1 MNRTITYHITQ
12 LPFPHKISG
21 FLKEK
26 GYSEQNLTDL
36 RKREQAICL
45 NGTYVHMNQMLTK
58 GDILTV
64 YIQET
69 ESSEQI
75 RPVKLPVTIVYEDED
90 LLVINKSAGMPI
102 HPSRNNPD
110 NSLGN
115 ALAWY
120 FKEQNKPFVFRCINR
135 LDRDTSGLTI
145 VAKHA
150 VSAAILG
157 QMVREKS
164 IHGLE
169 AQGIHREYLAIVEG
183 NMTVDAGVISA
194 PIARKEDRC
203 LRRVV
208 DFQKGDRAVTHY
220 RVIAT
225 EVMDWISRSLVA
237 LQLETGRTHQI
248 RVHMAYLGYPLV
260 GDFLYN
266 LTYVGNQID
275 RREDL
280 ENKNGDVSGT
290 ESGVRRKPYD
300 IDRHA
305 LHAWKLSFP
314 HPMTGEP
321 MEFTAPLPPDMQRL
335 IPEET
340 LPSV

>member
-1 MNRTITYHITQ
+1 M
-12 LPFPHKISG
+12 
-21 FLKEK
+21 
-26 GYSEQNLTDL
+26 
-36 RKREQAICL
+36 
-45 NGTYVHMNQMLTK
+45 
-58 GDILTV
+58 
-64 YIQET
+64 
-69 ESSEQI
+69 
-75 RPVKLPVTIVYEDED
+75 
-90 LLVINKSAGMPI
+90 
-102 HPSRNNPD
+102 
-110 NSLGN
+110 
-115 ALAWY
+115 
-120 FKEQNKPFVFRCINR
+120 
-135 LDRDTSGLTI
+135 
-145 VAKHA
+145 AKHA

-183 NMTVDAGVISA
+183 NMTVDVGVISA

-225 EVMDWISRSLVA
+225 EVMDGISRSLVA

-266 LTYVGNQID
+266 PTYVGNQID

-335 IPEET
+335 IPEEA

>member
-1 MNRTITYHITQ
+1 MEKINLIIEEDNNLRLDKVIAMQLQELSRTQIQDMINQ
-12 LPFPHKISG
+12 GLVLVNQK
-21 FLKEK
+21 KEK
-26 GYSEQNLTDL
+26 ASYKTKLNDEIEITILDNVDL
-36 RKREQAICL
+36 
-45 NGTYVHMNQMLTK
+45 
-58 GDILTV
+58 DIEPEDISL
-64 YIQET
+64 
-69 ESSEQI
+69 
-75 RPVKLPVTIVYEDED
+75 KIVYEDED

-164 IHGLE
+164 THGLE

-225 EVMDWISRSLVA
+225 EVMDGISRSLVA

-266 LTYVGNQID
+266 PTYVGNQID

-280 ENKNGDVSGT
+280 ENKNEDASGT
-290 ESGVRRKPYD
+290 EAGVRQKPYD
-300 IDRHA
+300 IDRQA
-305 LHAWKLSFP
+305 LHAWKLSFF